1 MIVEFKDQ
9 LNKIR
14 LVRSGKMKEGLK
26 LGIPELDEHF
36 RFKFT
41 NFNVILGHANVGKTT
56 VILYLMLLY
65 SLKHKVKWL
74 VFSSENESYTIIKKL
89 VEFMCIKPINRV
101 TEDELNSKSD
111 WIYDHFKFIDNNS
124 LYSYTDLLSLADTVK
139 KQWDFQGFMVD
150 PYNSL
155 VKNNKESNNLN
166 GHEYDYKVCS
176 EFRVFC
182 KKNNITMWL
191 NTHAN
196 TQALRYKHGSNH
208 PYADHPIPPMASDV
222 EGGGKFVNR
231 ADDFMVIHRYIQHP
245 TDWMCSHIHVRKVKD
260 VDTGGRPTS
269 IDDPIKLRSIVN
281 NVGFEIDGVNPIKS
295 KEDFSIKELPF

>member
-9 LNKIR
+9 LKKIR

-26 LGIPELDEHF
+26 LDIPELDEHF

-139 KQWDFQGFMVD
+139 
-150 PYNSL
+150 
-155 VKNNKESNNLN
+155 NN
-166 GHEYDYKVCS
+166 GIFKVL
-176 EFRVFC
+176 
-182 KKNNITMWL
+182 WL
-191 NTHAN
+191 
-196 TQALRYKHGSNH
+196 
-208 PYADHPIPPMASDV
+208 
-222 EGGGKFVNR
+222 
-231 ADDFMVIHRYIQHP
+231 IHI
-245 TDWMCSHIHVRKVKD
+245 
-260 VDTGGRPTS
+260 
-269 IDDPIKLRSIVN
+269 IV
-281 NVGFEIDGVNPIKS
+281 
-295 KEDFSIKELPF
+295 